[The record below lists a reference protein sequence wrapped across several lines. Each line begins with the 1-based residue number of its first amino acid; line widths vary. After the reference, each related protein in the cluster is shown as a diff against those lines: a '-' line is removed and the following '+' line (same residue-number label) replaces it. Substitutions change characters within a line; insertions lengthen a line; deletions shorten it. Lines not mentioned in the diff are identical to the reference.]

1 MTRKA
6 LCIAIA
12 VMFAITMLLGGCGGS
27 AQQTSK
33 DSGAGEADNGKIYKL
48 TFAGFFAAN
57 SPWHTTVYQPW
68 VEEITK
74 NTNGRVIIEDYPGS
88 ALLPIGKIYDGTVT
102 GTVDMGFDS
111 LSLVDGRFPLCDLL
125 SKPGHPF
132 ESGECASRVFQDMI
146 DILKPAELQDAVI
159 LFTMA
164 SGPGNFHTVKPVR
177 KLEDLAGMEIRCIGA
192 DAPCVTALGAK
203 PVSMSHADSY
213 DALQKGIIN
222 GSLGH
227 NDILPAWHIAEVT
240 NYTTI
245 TPFLYNSTFTLTIN
259 PDVWNSLP
267 ADIQEGIKKA
277 SEKIFEERSVHFM
290 DEEATKGL
298 EYALQEASG
307 HEIIYLSPEE
317 QQRWIEKVAF
327 ILDDYVEELN
337 QKGLPGTQA
346 KELMFE
352 LGEKYN
358 KVHEEWLAQ
367 QEQQGK

>member
-12 VMFAITMLLGGCGGS
+12 VLFAIAMLLSGCGGGS
-27 AQQTSK
+27 AQTSS
-33 DSGAGEADNGKIYKL
+33 DPGTEATDDGKIYKL

-57 SPWHTTVYQPW
+57 SPWHTTVFQPW
-68 VEEITK
+68 AAEIEK

-88 ALLPIGKIYDGTVT
+88 ALLPIGKIYDGTVI
-102 GTVDMGFDS
+102 GTIDMGFDS
-111 LSLVDGRFPLCDLL
+111 LSLVDGRFPVCDLL
-125 SKPGHPF
+125 SKPGHPLA
-132 ESGECASRVFQDMI
+132 SGECASRVFQDMI
-146 DILKPAELQDAVI
+146 DILQLAELQDAVI

-164 SGPGNFHTVKPVR
+164 SGPGNFHTDKPIR

-240 NYTTI
+240 DYTTI

-290 DEEATKGL
+290 DEEAVKGID
-298 EYALQEASG
+298 YALQEASG
-307 HEIIYLSPEE
+307 HEIIHLSPEE
-317 QQRWIEKVAF
+317 EARWIEKVSF

-352 LGEKYN
+352 LAEKYN
-358 KVHEEWLAQ
+358 KLHEERLA
-367 QEQQGK
+367 EEAK